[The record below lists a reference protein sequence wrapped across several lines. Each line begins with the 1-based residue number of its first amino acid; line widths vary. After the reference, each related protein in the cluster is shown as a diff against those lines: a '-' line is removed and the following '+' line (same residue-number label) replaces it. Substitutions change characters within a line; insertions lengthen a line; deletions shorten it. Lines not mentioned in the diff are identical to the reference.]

1 MKVHEYKGPGVVVRY
16 EASRCIHARECVHGA
31 PQVFDPSAKP
41 WIKPDGATLDHLLA
55 VIARCPTGALTAV
68 TPEGESLEPAATRNV
83 ASVTARGPVYLRGR
97 ISVRGSDHATWAEYA
112 RIALCRCGAS
122 ANKPFCDGSHE
133 RSGFADGGTCPG
145 APASVSAPAD
155 VSATVNPIDNGPL
168 MIEGTVEFHA
178 ADGSTFVTEK
188 VWLCRCGHSA
198 NKPFCDG
205 THKRIG
211 FRSV

>member
-16 EASRCIHARECVHGA
+16 EASRCIHARECVRGA
-31 PQVFDPSAKP
+31 PQVFDPGAKP
-41 WIKPDGATLDHLLA
+41 WINPEGAALEHLLA
-55 VIARCPTGALTAV
+55 VVARCPTGALTAV
-68 TPEGESLEPAATRNV
+68 TPEGVSLETATSRNV
-83 ASVTARGPVYLRGR
+83 ASVQPRGPIYLRGR
-97 ISVRGSDHATWAEYA
+97 ISVRGSDHAKWAEYT
-112 RIALCRCGAS
+112 RVALCRCGAS

-145 APASVSAPAD
+145 APASVAAPAD
-155 VSATVNPIDNGPL
+155 IAATVNPIDNGPL
-168 MIEGTVEFHA
+168 MIEGTVEFRA

-211 FRSV
+211 FRSA